1 MLKVPGKQGL
11 WLLQSAN
18 YNGIFREINGHDI
31 QHLEDTGF
39 KLDDS
44 SSVYAL
50 VKRLE
55 VATNDN
61 LLDLDL
67 AEFNQVLKEVSK
79 TLIEKKILTPE
90 CWLELVFIANGKRF
104 DPDYSPWLEVSI
116 TQLLGMASIAKK
128 YLQSF

>member
-11 WLLQSAN
+11 WLLQSTN
-18 YNGIFREINGHDI
+18 YKGIFREINGHDI
-31 QHLEDTGF
+31 QHLEDTRF

-44 SSVYAL
+44 NSVYTL
-50 VKRLE
+50 IKRLE
-55 VATNDN
+55 VATKDD

-67 AEFNQVLKEVSK
+67 AEFNKVLKEVCK

-104 DPDYSPWLEVSI
+104 DPDYSPWLDISI
-116 TQLLGMASIAKK
+116 TQLLGMSEIAKK